1 MTKYPCLHLRSNF
14 GPSSCYILVYLLPI
28 ETKKIRRWT
37 EDDKNMSPLWRN
49 GKEYNEKQFSSTLQT
64 LYTVRDKKC
73 DKKDSTGFNPYP
85 ELK

>member
-37 EDDKNMSPLWRN
+37 EDDKNMSPFWRN
-49 GKEYNEKQFSSTLQT
+49 GKEYNEKTILLHTADAIYGS
-64 LYTVRDKKC
+64 
-73 DKKDSTGFNPYP
+73 G
-85 ELK
+85 